1 MSEKEEQI
9 EPVFS
14 GDNALRTPDQDKF
27 GRADFSYR
35 ISEIIRKRKEADH
48 LTIGIYGKWGEGKT
62 SVVNFINYYL
72 EKDKD
77 IICLHFNP
85 WRFRNEDEL
94 LNSFF
99 KQFSQGISHKL
110 KKDGAKVAKAI
121 LTYSGTLIMM
131 AEPLTGLAIVSNAEK
146 IGGWFNSRK
155 ESLKEWVGWGK
166 DLKDNTEKVYE
177 YLAQDETLENQKKN
191 INQELRKTG
200 KKHVVFIDDID
211 RLDNEEIRTLFQLI
225 KLTADFDHVIYV
237 LSFDPDMVAAA
248 LDKVYPGKDD
258 QSGMNFLEKIVQVPL
273 ELPKVRETD
282 LFNGVL
288 FPGIDR
294 VLKTYSIDIN
304 DEQARDI
311 RDGIEN
317 GLKRRL
323 ATPRMVKRYLN
334 SITFSLPILE
344 GEVNVVDLL
353 LLEGVK
359 ICYPGAFDFV
369 FNNKNA
375 FIQNPQEFI
384 FPSKE
389 EMEKQFKETREKFF
403 EESGDESKAIL
414 ETLFPRIGKYQFSN
428 ISEKELSRHQ
438 KVNSRYYFERY
449 FTYSIPKSDIP
460 DQKFR
465 ELLIGIT
472 SNSMEVSV
480 SLARELIESSSGD
493 VFVRKIEEN
502 YESITSRDAYD
513 FALLLTEL
521 GSYFKKNR
529 SIFTFHSP
537 LRRVADLIKEFI
549 LKQEEDERLPLSEKI
564 INECSN
570 IVLVTEVGRNLH
582 PKNNK
587 EQIFSDE
594 VHENLEKLVSSR
606 IKKDAVE
613 NGPFYEREET
623 ERDTVLLFNIW
634 KIGAPENEVSD
645 YIKSHI
651 GDSTDKAI
659 RFLKSFM
666 ASVNSSEHGY
676 LEHGH
681 FEYSEY
687 SYVKKLIDPGIIYN
701 ILLKDFKPEMSEPKD
716 VKVINYEGGF
726 EKGLAQKFAFYYL
739 EDKGIDS
746 TEV

>member
-1 MSEKEEQI
+1 MSESEEQI

-14 GDNALRTPDQDKF
+14 GDNALKSPEQDKF

-35 ISEIIRKRKEADH
+35 ISEIIKKRKEADH

-62 SVVNFINYYL
+62 SVVNFINHYL
-72 EKDKD
+72 EKDED

-85 WRFRNEDEL
+85 WRYRNEDEL

-99 KQFSQGISHKL
+99 KQFSQGISKKL
-110 KKDGAKVAKAI
+110 KKSGEKVAKAI
-121 LTYSGTLIMM
+121 LTYSGTIV
-131 AEPLTGLAIVSNAEK
+131 AITEPITGLAIFNTEK
-146 IGGWFNSRK
+146 ISGWFNSM
-155 ESLKEWVGWGK
+155 KEWVGWSK
-166 DLKDNTEKVYE
+166 ELKDSTDTLYE
-177 YLAQDETLENQKKN
+177 YLSKDETLENQKEN
-191 INQELRKTG
+191 INKELRKTG

-248 LDKVYPGKDD
+248 LDKIYPGNDD

-273 ELPKVRETD
+273 RLPKVRETD

-288 FPGIDR
+288 YPGIDR
-294 VLKTYSIDIN
+294 ILKTYSISIS

-317 GLKRRL
+317 GLKSRL

-334 SITFSLPILE
+334 AVTFSLPILD
-344 GEVNVVDLL
+344 GEVNVVDLI

-359 ICYPGAFDFV
+359 ICYPKAYDFV
-369 FNNKNA
+369 FNNKSA
-375 FIQNPQEFI
+375 FIQNPQEFM

-389 EMEKQFKETREKFF
+389 EMEKQFKETREQFF
-403 EESGDESKAIL
+403 EKSGDESKTIL
-414 ETLFPRIGKYQFSN
+414 ETLFPRIGKYRFSN
-428 ISEKELSRHQ
+428 VSEKELSRLQ
-438 KVNSRYYFERY
+438 RVSSRYYFERY
-449 FTYSIPKSDIP
+449 FTYSIPKGDIQ

-465 ELLIGIT
+465 ELLTGID
-472 SNSMEVSV
+472 SNSLEVSV
-480 SLARELIESSSGD
+480 SLAKELIESSNGD

-502 YESITSRDAYD
+502 IENISSSDAYY
-513 FALLLTEL
+513 FALLLSDL

-549 LKQEEDERLPLSEKI
+549 LKQEKDERFPLSEKI
-564 INECSN
+564 INECPN

-587 EQIFSDE
+587 EQIFSNEDQE
-594 VHENLEKLVSSR
+594 KLEKLVSGR
-606 IKKDAVE
+606 IKKDAE
-613 NGPFYEREET
+613 DNGPFYEREET
-623 ERDTVLLFNIW
+623 KRDTVLLFNIW
-634 KIGAPENEVSD
+634 KSGALENEVSD
-645 YIKSHI
+645 YIKSQI
-651 GDSTDKAI
+651 GDSPDKAI
-659 RFLKSFM
+659 QFLKSFM

-676 LEHGH
+676 VEHGH

-687 SYVKKLIDPGIIYN
+687 SYVKSLIEPGLIYD
-701 ILLKDFKPEMSEPKD
+701 ILLQEYESVMTNPKD
-716 VKVINYEGGF
+716 VKVIKYEGGF
-726 EKGLAQKFAFYYL
+726 VKGLAQKFSFYYQR
-739 EDKGIDS
+739 DKNEN
-746 TEV
+746 TPEA